1 MAKNLGTFT
10 FAANFQVKAAEALD
24 PRMVAASKA
33 DLIQKSNWPSDG
45 DTIYV
50 YKGLIVDCG
59 DDGVYRLID
68 PAKALNADYSGWER
82 IDAGGVKID
91 NIFTYKGSVA
101 SFENLP
107 QVKDVGDVYNV
118 ETAFTI
124 GDKEYP
130 AGTNVAWNGSDWDP
144 LAGSVDLSTYAS
156 KEEVAGVRA
165 TANSNAEN
173 IQNLSTSLGETNAAV
188 ANKVEKRDGYDLIS
202 SEDLALIEATA
213 GQVGTLTGQA
223 ANLTTRVE
231 SLESFFSDDSIEGG
245 GLSLADV
252 NAAIAALQT
261 DKADKSDVTTLSGTV
276 GEMQTALAEAIALNA
291 EQTTYISNLQQ
302 AVTTL
307 TNTYNEGITGLTA
320 TVNSHTESI
329 GKNTTDIS
337 NLTTLV
343 NTINSDY
350 LKAADIESKLD
361 ASVYEAKIAEL
372 VKADSDN
379 LQEAKDY
386 ADSAASAVNTL
397 LDAEIARA
405 KAAEKEVADAV
416 QAEKA
421 RIDAILTSEGVS
433 EAVESFKELQAWID
447 EHEGGAADIL
457 AAANAAQEAA
467 SNAQKDVDALELIV
481 ADIPGA
487 YAAADAIILQS
498 AKDYTDQQIASLS
511 IANYATISYVDEEI
525 KDIKDT
531 TYTKE
536 DTDAAINA
544 AVSAAFEWVDINNE

>member
-59 DDGVYRLID
+59 ADGVYRLID

-107 QVKDVGDVYNV
+107 QVKEVGDVYNV
-118 ETAFTI
+118 EAVFTI

-144 LAGSVDLSTYAS
+144 LAGSIDLSTYAS

-165 TANSNAEN
+165 TANANAES
-173 IQNLSTSLGETNAAV
+173 IQSLSTALGETNAAV

-202 SEDLALIEATA
+202 SENLALIEATA
-213 GQVGTLTGQA
+213 EQVGTLTGQTT
-223 ANLTTRVE
+223 NLTTRVE

-252 NAAIAALQT
+252 NAAIAALQSG
-261 DKADKSDVTTLSGTV
+261 KADKSEVTTLSGTV

-291 EQTTYISNLQQ
+291 DQTTYINNLQQ

-350 LKAADIESKLD
+350 LKAADIEGKLD

-379 LQEAKDY
+379 LQEAKNY
-386 ADSAASAVNTL
+386 ADSTASAVNTA
-397 LDAEIARA
+397 LDAEIKRA
-405 KAAEKEVADAV
+405 KEAENAIAEAV
-416 QAEKA
+416 KTEKD

-433 EAVESFKELQAWID
+433 EAVESFKELQAWI
-447 EHEGGAADIL
+447 ETHEGGAAEIL

-498 AKDYTDQQIASLS
+498 AKDYADQQIASLS

-536 DTDAAINA
+536 GTDAAINA

>member
-107 QVKDVGDVYNV
+107 QVKEVGDVYNV
-118 ETAFTI
+118 ESIFTI

-130 AGTNVAWNGSDWDP
+130 AGTNVAWNGNDWDP
-144 LAGSVDLSTYAS
+144 LAGSIDLSTYAS

-165 TANSNAEN
+165 TANANAES
-173 IQNLSTSLGETNAAV
+173 IQSLSTALGETNAAV

-202 SEDLALIEATA
+202 SENLALIEATA
-213 GQVGTLTGQA
+213 GQVGTLTGQT

-252 NAAIAALQT
+252 NAAIAALQSG
-261 DKADKSDVTTLSGTV
+261 KADKSDVTALSGTV

-291 EQTTYISNLQQ
+291 DQTTYINNLQQ

-307 TNTYNEGITGLTA
+307 TNSYNEGITGLTA

-329 GKNTTDIS
+329 SKNTTDIS

-350 LKAADIESKLD
+350 LKAADIEGKLD
-361 ASVYEAKIAEL
+361 ASVYETKIAEL

-379 LQEAKDY
+379 LQEAKNY
-386 ADSAASAVNTL
+386 ADSAASTVNTA
-397 LDAEIARA
+397 LDAEIKRA
-405 KAAEKEVADAV
+405 KEAENAIAEAV
-416 QAEKA
+416 KTEKD

-433 EAVESFKELQAWID
+433 EAVESFKELQAWI
-447 EHEGGAADIL
+447 ETHEGGAADIL

-467 SNAQKDVDALELIV
+467 DKAQEDVDALALVV

-487 YAAADAIILQS
+487 YAAADDIILQS

-511 IANYATISYVDEEI
+511 IANYATISYVDEKI

-536 DTDAAINA
+536 STDDAINA
-544 AVSAAFEWVDINNE
+544 AISAAFEWVDINNE

>member
-107 QVKDVGDVYNV
+107 QVKEVGDVYNV
-118 ETAFTI
+118 EAVFTI
-124 GDKEYP
+124 DDKEYP

-144 LAGSVDLSTYAS
+144 LAGSIDLSTYAS

-165 TANSNAEN
+165 TANANAES
-173 IQNLSTSLGETNAAV
+173 IQNLSTALGETNAAV

-202 SEDLALIEATA
+202 SENLALIEATA
-213 GQVGTLTGQA
+213 GQVGTLTGQT

-245 GLSLADV
+245 LSLADV
-252 NAAIAALQT
+252 NAAIAALQSG
-261 DKADKSDVTTLSGTV
+261 KADKSDVTTLSGTV

-291 EQTTYISNLQQ
+291 DQTTYINNLQQ

-350 LKAADIESKLD
+350 LKAADIEGKLD
-361 ASVYEAKIAEL
+361 ASVYETKIAEL

-379 LQEAKDY
+379 LQESKNY
-386 ADSAASAVNTL
+386 ADSAASAVNTAL
-397 LDAEIARA
+397 EAEIKRA
-405 KAAEKEVADAV
+405 KEAENAIAEAV
-416 QAEKA
+416 QAEKD

-433 EAVESFKELQAWID
+433 EAVESFKELQAWI
-447 EHEGGAADIL
+447 ETHEGGAADIL

-467 SNAQKDVDALELIV
+467 SNAQKDVDALELVV
-481 ADIPGA
+481 AAIPGE
-487 YAAADAIILQS
+487 YEAADAIILQS

-511 IANYATISYVDEEI
+511 IANYATISYVDEKI

-536 DTDAAINA
+536 STDNAINA
-544 AVSAAFEWVDINNE
+544 AISAAFEWVDINNE